1 MDIKQ
6 ITAAILTGNFSNDE
20 LNTIFDSVK
29 YARGRLGKEKKNQ
42 FIVGSSVKF
51 RGRDGKT
58 VQGTVVKIG
67 IKNLQ
72 VRANF
77 TTWRVPAAMLEPAIG
92 IGELA

>member
-1 MDIKQ
+1 MNIKQ
-6 ITAAILTGNFSNDE
+6 ITTAILTEGYTNDE
-20 LNTIFDSVK
+20 LNSIFDAVK
-29 YARGRLGKEKKNQ
+29 YARGQLGKQKKNQ
-42 FIVGSSVKF
+42 FTVGSSVKF
-51 RGRDGKT
+51 RGKDGKT

-77 TTWRVPAAMLEPAIG
+77 TVWRVPAAMLEPALA